1 MAIDVE
7 NTISQLVA
15 NQFPDFYKEE
25 GQLFIAFV
33 KAYYE
38 WLETSEFYADLDG
51 DGNKETLV
59 QNPSEA
65 IYHARKLADYRDID
79 NTIDDFILSFKNKYL
94 SNIQFNVATNK
105 QLFIKNALEFYR
117 AKGSS
122 RAIDLFF
129 KLVYGL
135 EARVYTPSDDVF
147 RLSDNEWTDERY
159 LELLPDPSNINFVGK
174 QVFGTVTGASAFGEK
189 LIRIKRG
196 SLYIEVLY
204 LSGLSG
210 NFQTDELVVAFDEV
224 ELGGTQYRNRMIG
237 SLSSFEIQASNDG
250 FIVGE
255 EVAVKDGKGKKGVAV
270 VTAVRNAVGVVDFN
284 LIEGGWGYTND
295 AQVIGS
301 KRTLRFDEIKN
312 FENEDFFFQ
321 TQPFEIFNT
330 VKQDLHRF
338 YLNTSNTTS
347 TDAALALD
355 LGTELYITE
364 NDDIGNTIV
373 WEGTL
378 VDKSAADGYLVLNY
392 IKANYAN
399 SSTGLIETDDG
410 RDIANSFYSNTQ
422 NIQYLYSNVDSS
434 SERYE
439 LEDLDGID
447 VSVEANVIAV
457 SNVFTIEYTTDSDI
471 AIAADTIFYQKDD
484 VNQIYSRAGVANT
497 FSNNATGQTFLNLQ
511 SKVGAFRTNRP
522 FYILGDE
529 SSEPFTIVEMS
540 NVNIGLIGT
549 TSEELPF
556 KLYANTYAS
565 NTALGTY
572 APGSANNR
580 TSTYT
585 TRANFTLSTFE
596 EQETQFYYET
606 TQRSGGPLILDTLD
620 LSTIIYETANIDADD
635 PGNSEFQEVAQGNTI
650 NYSNTTLL
658 DALNYTTTGIEIG
671 SIDSIVITAPGEGYG
686 DDPFFIVYDPLTS
699 HIDRHDFYIRYKDEG
714 DAENLLK
721 TFRVGEK
728 IVVQGEN
735 DTKEARIYDFNIQ
748 TREIFARRLNWD
760 VRVDDNVDTGA
771 NNVMNFST
779 QSEFRH
785 GESIT
790 GTTSGVTAVIETV
803 DETRMLPGPGQN
815 ADVKTTALSGNG
827 FATAVRIINSGF
839 GYFGKNY
846 VNSTDTYEPGEN
858 LTLESTKTADKT
870 ISVKGFLGNQG
881 IAPGTHPNRRSFL
894 SSDKYLAD
902 NDFYQEY
909 SYQVL
914 SALPFNKYKKTLIDV
929 LHVAGS
935 KPFGGYVGTSEA
947 TVNITPTDTSVQF
960 DLKSTSLFINQNTFY
975 TATVA

>member
-7 NTISQLVA
+7 KSISQLVA

-25 GQLFIAFV
+25 GELFIAFV

-38 WLETSEFYADLDG
+38 WLETAQFTDK
-51 DGNKETLV
+51 DGNTI
-59 QNPSEA
+59 QNASE
-65 IYHARKLADYRDID
+65 ITHHSRKLSEYRDID
-79 NTIDDFILSFKNKYL
+79 TTIDDFILSFKNKYL

-174 QVFGTVTGASAFGEK
+174 QVFGSVSGASAFGEK

-204 LSGLSG
+204 LSGLNS
-210 NFQTDELVVAFDEV
+210 NFETDELVFALDDV

-237 SLSSFEIQASNDG
+237 SLSSFQIKASSAG

-255 EVAVKDGKGKKGVAV
+255 EVAVKDGKGKKGVAI

-284 LIEGGWGYTND
+284 LVEGGWGYSND

-312 FENEDFFFQ
+312 FTNEDFFFQ
-321 TQPFEIFNT
+321 TQQFPIFDK

-338 YLNTSNTTS
+338 YLNGSNAIS
-347 TDAALALD
+347 TAAALSLD
-355 LGTELYITE
+355 LGTELYITH
-364 NDDIGNTIV
+364 NDVVGANVVFT
-373 WEGTL
+373 GTL
-378 VDKSAADGYLVLNY
+378 VDKSSADEYLVLNY
-392 IKANYAN
+392 TKSDYPSYA
-399 SSTGLIETDDG
+399 LVDG
-410 RDIANSFYSNTQ
+410 RYISNTAPD
-422 NIQYLYSNVDSS
+422 ITFLYSNADSS
-434 SERYE
+434 SEKYE
-439 LEDLDGID
+439 LEDVID
-447 VSVEANVIAV
+447 AIDISVEANVIAV
-457 SNVFTIEYTTDSDI
+457 SNVFTIEYTTNYVDSFSGG
-471 AIAADTIFYQKDD
+471 AVFYQKDD
-484 VNQIYSRAGVANT
+484 VNQIYARAKVANT
-497 FSNNATGQTFLNLQ
+497 FSNNATSQTFINLQ
-511 SKVGAFRTNRP
+511 STVGAFRTNRP
-522 FYILGDE
+522 FYLLDDE
-529 SSEPFTIVEMS
+529 TDTEFSIVELS
-540 NVNIGLIGT
+540 NVNIGMIGT

-556 KLYANTYAS
+556 KLYANTYVA
-565 NTALGTY
+565 NTSVGTY

-580 TSTYT
+580 TSTFT
-585 TRANFTLSTFE
+585 TQANFTLSTFE

-606 TQRSGGPLILDTLD
+606 TTTDGAPLTLNNLD
-620 LSTIIYETANIDADD
+620 LTIAINNTDSIDAGD

-650 NYSNTTLL
+650 YYSNTTLL
-658 DALNYTTTGIEIG
+658 DALNYTTAGIEIG
-671 SIDSIVITAPGEGYG
+671 SIDSIVVTAPGEGYG

-699 HIDRHDFYIRYKDEG
+699 HIDRHDYYIRYKDEG

-728 IVVQGEN
+728 IVVAGEAQ
-735 DTKEARIYDFNIQ
+735 TKEARIYDFNIQ

-760 VRVDDNVDTGA
+760 VRLADPIDSGNVI
-771 NNVMNFST
+771 NFST
-779 QSEFRH
+779 ESEFRH
-785 GESIT
+785 GETIT
-790 GTTSGVTAVIETV
+790 GQTSGVSVIIETV
-803 DETRMLPGPGQN
+803 DETRMLPGPGHN
-815 ADVKTTALSGNG
+815 ADVTATALSGNG
-827 FATAVRIINSGF
+827 FATAVKIINSGF

-846 VNSTDTYEPGEN
+846 VNETDTYEPGEN
-858 LTLESTKTADKT
+858 LILQSTTNSDRS

-881 IAPGTHPNRRSFL
+881 IAPGNHPNRRSFL
-894 SSDKYLAD
+894 SADKYLAD

-914 SALPFNKYKKTLIDV
+914 SALPFTKYKKTLVDV

-947 TVNITPTDTSVQF
+947 KIDITPTDTSAQF

-975 TATVA
+975 TANVA

>member
-15 NQFPDFYKEE
+15 NQFPNFYKEE
-25 GQLFIAFV
+25 GELFVAFV

-38 WLETSEFYADLDG
+38 WLETKEFSADLDG
-51 DGNKETLV
+51 DGVKETLV
-59 QNPSEA
+59 QNPASTTVDS
-65 IYHARKLADYRDID
+65 RSLADYRDID

-117 AKGSS
+117 AKGSP

-204 LSGLSG
+204 LSGLNG

-237 SLSSFEIQASNDG
+237 SLSSFEIQASKDG

-284 LIEGGWGYTND
+284 LIDGGWGYSND
-295 AQVIGS
+295 AQIIGS

-338 YLNTSNTTS
+338 YLNTSNTSS
-347 TDAALALD
+347 TTAALALD
-355 LGTELYITE
+355 LGTELYITA
-364 NDDIGNTIV
+364 NDDIGNTVV

-378 VDKSAADGYLVLNY
+378 VDKSTSDSYLVLNY
-392 IKANYAN
+392 TKANYAN

-410 RDIANSFYSNTQ
+410 RDIANSFYSSTQ
-422 NIQYLYSNVDSS
+422 NIQFLYSNVDSS

-439 LEDLDGID
+439 LEDQDGID

-457 SNVFTIEYTTDSDI
+457 SNVFTLEYTTNFDSSI
-471 AIAADTIFYQKDD
+471 TADTIFYQKDD
-484 VNQIYSRAGVANT
+484 INQIYTRAGVANT

-522 FYILGDE
+522 FYVLGDE
-529 SSEPFTIVEMS
+529 DNTPFTIVEMS

-556 KLYANTYAS
+556 KLYANTYAANS
-565 NTALGTY
+565 SLGTY

-580 TSTYT
+580 TSTFT

-606 TQRSGGPLILDTLD
+606 TQTDGAPLVIDTLD
-620 LSTIIYETANIDADD
+620 LTIAINNTDIIDAGD

-650 NYSNTTLL
+650 DYSTTTLL

-714 DAENLLK
+714 DDQNLLK
-721 TFRVGEK
+721 TFRIGEK

-760 VRVDDNVDTGA
+760 VRLDDPIDTG
-771 NNVMNFST
+771 NVINFST

-785 GESIT
+785 GESIN
-790 GTTSGVTAVIETV
+790 GTVSGVTAVIETV

-815 ADVKTTALSGNG
+815 ADIKATALSGNG
-827 FATAVRIINSGF
+827 FATAVKIINSGF

-846 VNSTDTYEPGEN
+846 VNATDTYEPGEN
-858 LTLESTKTADKT
+858 LTLESTQTADKT

-947 TVNITPTDTSVQF
+947 TIDITPTDTSVQF

-975 TATVA
+975 EATVA

>member
-25 GQLFIAFV
+25 GELFVAFV

-38 WLETSEFYADLDG
+38 WLETKEFYVDLNDDG
-51 DGNKETLV
+51 VKETLV
-59 QNPSEA
+59 QNPSSTTFNS
-65 IYHARKLADYRDID
+65 RKLADYRDID

-159 LELLPDPSNINFVGK
+159 LEMLPDPSNINFVGK
-174 QVFGTVTGASAFGEK
+174 QVFGTVSGASAFGEK

-204 LSGLSG
+204 LSGLNG

-224 ELGGTQYRNRMIG
+224 ELGGKQFRNRMIG
-237 SLSSFEIQASNDG
+237 SLSSFEIQASQDG

-284 LIEGGWGYTND
+284 LIDGGWGYSND
-295 AQVIGS
+295 AQIIGS

-347 TDAALALD
+347 TDAALALE
-355 LGTELYITE
+355 LGTELYITA
-364 NDDIGNTIV
+364 NDDIGNTVV

-378 VDKSAADGYLVLNY
+378 VDKSTADGYLVLNY

-410 RDIANSFYSNTQ
+410 RDIANSFYSSTQ
-422 NIQYLYSNVDSS
+422 NIQFLYSNVDSS

-457 SNVFTIEYTTDSDI
+457 SNVFTLEYTTNFDA
-471 AIAADTIFYQKDD
+471 AITADTIFYQKDD
-484 VNQIYSRAGVANT
+484 VNQIYTRAGVANT
-497 FSNNATGQTFLNLQ
+497 FSNTATGQTFLNLQ

-522 FYILGDE
+522 FYVLGDADNT
-529 SSEPFTIVEMS
+529 PFTIVEMS

-565 NTALGTY
+565 NTSLGTY

-580 TSTYT
+580 TSTYS

-606 TQRSGGPLILDTLD
+606 TQRSGGPLIIDTLD
-620 LSTIIYETANIDADD
+620 LTIAINNTDIIDLSD

-650 NYSNTTLL
+650 DYSTTTLL

-760 VRVDDNVDTGA
+760 VRLDDPIDTG
-771 NNVMNFST
+771 NVINFST

-815 ADVKTTALSGNG
+815 ADVKATALSGNG

-858 LTLESTKTADKT
+858 LTLESTTTANKT

-914 SALPFNKYKKTLIDV
+914 SALPFNKYKKTLVDV

-947 TVNITPTDTSVQF
+947 TIDITPTDTSVQF
-960 DLKSTSLFINQNTFY
+960 DLKTTALFINQNTFY
-975 TATVA
+975 TANVA

>member
-38 WLETSEFYADLDG
+38 WLETTEFSADLDG
-51 DGNKETLV
+51 DGIKETLV
-59 QNPSEA
+59 QNPSSTTLDS
-65 IYHARKLADYRDID
+65 RKLADYRDID

-174 QVFGTVTGASAFGEK
+174 QVFGTVSAASAFGEK

-204 LSGLSG
+204 LSGLNG

-237 SLSSFEIQASNDG
+237 SLSSFEIEASNDG

-255 EVAVKDGKGKKGVAV
+255 EVSVKDGKGKKGVAI

-284 LIEGGWGYTND
+284 LVDGGWGYTND
-295 AQVIGS
+295 AQIIGS

-364 NDDIGNTIV
+364 NDGIGNTVV
-373 WEGTL
+373 WEGTI
-378 VDKSAADGYLVLNY
+378 VDKSTADGYLVLNY

-410 RDIANSFYSNTQ
+410 RDIANSFYSSTQ
-422 NIQYLYSNVDSS
+422 HIQFLYSNVDSS
-434 SERYE
+434 TERYE
-439 LEDLDGID
+439 LEDLDGVDI
-447 VSVEANVIAV
+447 SVEANVIAV
-457 SNVFTIEYTTDSDI
+457 SNVFTIEYTTNYNSAISSD
-471 AIAADTIFYQKDD
+471 TVFYQKDD
-484 VNQIYSRAGVANT
+484 VNQIYTRAGVANT
-497 FSNNATGQTFLNLQ
+497 FSNSATSQTFLNLQ

-522 FYILGDE
+522 FYVLGDE
-529 SSEPFTIVEMS
+529 DDTPFTIVEMS

-556 KLYANTYAS
+556 QLYANTYAC
-565 NTALGTY
+565 NTSLGTY

-580 TSTYT
+580 TSTFT

-606 TQRSGGPLILDTLD
+606 TQTSGAPLVIDTLD
-620 LSTIIYETANIDADD
+620 LTIAINNTDVIDAAS

-650 NYSNTTLL
+650 NYSTTTLL
-658 DALNYTTTGIEIG
+658 DALNYTTAGIEIG

-699 HIDRHDFYIRYKDEG
+699 HIDRHDYYIRYKDEG
-714 DAENLLK
+714 DDQNLLK

-728 IVVQGEN
+728 IVVQGNN

-760 VRVDDNVDTGA
+760 VRVDDPIDSG
-771 NNVMNFST
+771 NVMNFST
-779 QSEFRH
+779 ESEFSH
-785 GESIT
+785 GDSIS

-815 ADVKTTALSGNG
+815 ADVKATALSGNG

-858 LTLESTKTADKT
+858 LTLESTKTAGKT
-870 ISVKGFLGNQG
+870 ISVKGYLGNQG

-947 TVNITPTDTSVQF
+947 TVDITPTDTSVQF

-975 TATVA
+975 DHEIA